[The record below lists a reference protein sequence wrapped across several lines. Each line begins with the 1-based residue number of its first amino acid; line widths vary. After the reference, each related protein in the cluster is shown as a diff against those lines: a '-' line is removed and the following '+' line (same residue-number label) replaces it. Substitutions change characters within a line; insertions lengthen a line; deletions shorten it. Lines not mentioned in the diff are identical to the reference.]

1 MILLVETA
9 EDFRKEFCDVLR
21 TFFDD
26 SNGSEDG
33 FFSNVGTIV
42 RNAL

>member
-1 MILLVETA
+1 MILLVKTA
-9 EDFRKEFCDVLR
+9 KNFRKEFRDVLR